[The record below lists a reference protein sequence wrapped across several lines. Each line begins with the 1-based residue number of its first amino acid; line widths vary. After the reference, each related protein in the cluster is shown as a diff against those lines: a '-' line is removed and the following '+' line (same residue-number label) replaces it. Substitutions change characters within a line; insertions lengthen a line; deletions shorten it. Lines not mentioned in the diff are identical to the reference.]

1 VCSTA
6 FALDS
11 HGLAKRNAILSRLNA
26 LEELAAMTI
35 LCSDKSG
42 TLTKN
47 ELTIKDPKILPG
59 WELKD
64 IYLYATLAC
73 RREALNN
80 KNFSLRLDCYEV
92 EDFVPFDP
100 KI

>member
-47 ELTIKDPKILPG
+47 ELTIKDPKILTG

-64 IYLYATLAC
+64 IYLYS
-73 RREALNN
+73 
-80 KNFSLRLDCYEV
+80 SLQKRSS
-92 EDFVPFDP
+92 
-100 KI
+100 